1 MIPNCPETL
10 AIAIVTLLMLY
21 KEKHQEEDKRKDKEI
36 IQTIKKWIKEDLH
49 EFTII
54 RGKKMGEKEMYD
66 LDLVDMEPREIK
78 SFNERLGRL
87 EKQLKEMSIVW
98 RKPKEE
104 EEEKRMERREIM
116 TRAFKQKGRNR
127 STSIE

>member
-1 MIPNCPETL
+1 
-10 AIAIVTLLMLY
+10 MLY

>member
-1 MIPNCPETL
+1 LIPNCPETL